1 MPKKAPKNNE
11 RKLNTRQK
19 VVGIARVAAITYK
32 ASPLAVFV
40 KLAGTL
46 ITSILPIVTT
56 YFAAL
61 TTTALASA
69 YAGDEQAGAQAI
81 TYVIITAA
89 LGVMLTAWGSLEQYI
104 NQFVRYKID
113 AAIGDQLYEQFLAL
127 DFWRYDDK
135 KTADLFDK
143 SKQFA
148 QFFAYVFDKLASIF
162 TSLLSLV
169 AGLVALMF
177 VSWWLGLILLAAVI
191 PGVII
196 QFRLSRAQVKHWNE
210 NVETRRAKD
219 MIEWNMFQVS
229 AIAELR
235 LYGMVRHLLDLR
247 MKLRDK
253 DEKTRI
259 EFERKYIGRQLGADV
274 LEAGAEVVALIYITL
289 QIIAHAQ
296 PVGQLIYVQ
305 QIVSRALGGSRGFVS
320 QLSSIDEDIA
330 NLFDYNEF
338 MQLPTAKVASKH
350 LNKLPQSIRF
360 EDVSFHYPGNEQSV
374 LQNLNLTIQQGQHV
388 AIVGENGA
396 GKSTFV
402 KLLLGLYR
410 PSSGTVFVDGVDLA
424 EISTDEWHRYLGV
437 LAQNANRYS
446 FASARDNILLGDVS
460 HPVSKQRFEAALDA
474 AEARSFLEKLP
485 KGLDNY
491 VNQWIEHDDG
501 TPGVD
506 LSGGQWQRLA
516 LARNFYR
523 DSPIIILDEPTS
535 AIDALAESRI
545 FERLLKQKNKTL
557 VTISHRVTT
566 IEKADIIYML
576 EEGKIVEQGTHDE
589 LVAKEGRYYRMFKSQ
604 LRKGEL
610 KVSK

>member
-1 MPKKAPKNNE
+1 MPRRKPGKSD

-19 VVGIARVAAITYK
+19 ASGIARVAAITYK

-61 TTTALASA
+61 TTTSLANA
-69 YAGDEQAGAQAI
+69 YAGDQQAGAQAI
-81 TYVIITAA
+81 EYVLITAI
-89 LGVMLTAWGSLEQYI
+89 LGVALTAWGSVEQYI

-113 AAIGDQLYEQFLAL
+113 AAISDQLYQQFLAL

-135 KTADLFDK
+135 QTADLFDK
-143 SKQFA
+143 SRQFA
-148 QFFAYVFDKLASIF
+148 RLFAYVFDKLASIF
-162 TSLLSLV
+162 TAFISLI
-169 AGLVALMF
+169 AGLVAMVF
-177 VSWWLGLILLAAVI
+177 VSWWLALILLVAVI
-191 PGVII
+191 PGVVI
-196 QFRLSRAQVKHWNE
+196 QFRLSRKQIEHWNS

-219 MIEWNMFQVS
+219 MIEWNMFQIS

-235 LYGMVRHLLDLR
+235 LYGMVRHLLNLR

-253 DEKTRI
+253 DEKVRI
-259 EFERKYIGRQLGADV
+259 EFERKYIGQQLAADV
-274 LEAGAEVVALIYITL
+274 LEAAAEVVALIYITL
-289 QIIAHAQ
+289 QIIAHLQ
-296 PVGQLIYVQ
+296 PVGQLLYVQ
-305 QIVSRALGGSRGFVS
+305 QIVSRSLGGARSFVL

-338 MQLPTAKVASKH
+338 MQLPTSEAGSKRIK
-350 LNKLPQSIRF
+350 NQPQAIRF
-360 EDVSFHYPGNEQSV
+360 ENVSFNYPNNKQKVLEDVS
-374 LQNLNLTIQQGQHV
+374 LTIYQGQHV

-410 PSSGTVFVDGVDLA
+410 PTEGTVYLDDTNLA
-424 EISTDEWHRYLGV
+424 DASTDDWHKYLGV
-437 LAQNANRYS
+437 LTQDSNQYA
-446 FASARDNILLGDVS
+446 FATARDNILLGDVK
-460 HPVSKQRFEAALDA
+460 HPVSNERFEAALDA
-474 AEARSFLEKLP
+474 AEARTFLEKLP
-485 KGLDNY
+485 KGLDSY
-491 VNQWIEHDDG
+491 VDQWIEHDDG

-523 DSPIIILDEPTS
+523 DSPILVLDEPTS

-545 FERLLKQKNKTL
+545 FERLLKNKNKTII
-557 VTISHRVTT
+557 TISHRVTT
-566 IEKADIIYML
+566 IEKADVIYML
-576 EEGKIVEQGTHDE
+576 ENGKIVEQGTHDE
-589 LVAKEGRYYRMFKSQ
+589 LVAKNGRYTRMFKSQ
-604 LRKGEL
+604 LRTAK
-610 KVSK
+610 

>member
-1 MPKKAPKNNE
+1 MPRRKPGKSD

-19 VVGIARVAAITYK
+19 ASGIARVAAITYK

-61 TTTALASA
+61 TTTSLANA
-69 YAGDEQAGAQAI
+69 YAGDQQAGAQAI
-81 TYVIITAA
+81 EYVLITAI
-89 LGVMLTAWGSLEQYI
+89 LGVALTAWGSVEQYI

-113 AAIGDQLYEQFLAL
+113 AAISDQLYQQFLAL

-135 KTADLFDK
+135 QTADLFDK
-143 SKQFA
+143 SRQFA
-148 QFFAYVFDKLASIF
+148 RLFAYVFDKLASIF
-162 TSLLSLV
+162 TAFISLI
-169 AGLVALMF
+169 AGLVAMVF
-177 VSWWLGLILLAAVI
+177 VSWWLALILLVAVI
-191 PGVII
+191 PGVVI
-196 QFRLSRAQVKHWNE
+196 QFRLSRKQIEHWNS

-219 MIEWNMFQVS
+219 MIEWNMFQIS

-235 LYGMVRHLLDLR
+235 LYGMVRHLLNLR

-253 DEKTRI
+253 DEKVRI
-259 EFERKYIGRQLGADV
+259 EFERKYIGQQLAADV
-274 LEAGAEVVALIYITL
+274 LEAAAEVVALIYITL
-289 QIIAHAQ
+289 QIIAHLQ
-296 PVGQLIYVQ
+296 PVGQLLYVQ
-305 QIVSRALGGSRGFVS
+305 QIVSRSLGGARSFVL

-338 MQLPTAKVASKH
+338 MQLPTSEAGSKRIKNQPQAIQFENVSFNYPNNKQKV
-350 LNKLPQSIRF
+350 L
-360 EDVSFHYPGNEQSV
+360 EDVS
-374 LQNLNLTIQQGQHV
+374 LTIYQGQHV

-410 PSSGTVFVDGVDLA
+410 PTEGTVYLDDTNLA
-424 EISTDEWHRYLGV
+424 DASTDDWHKYLGV
-437 LAQNANRYS
+437 LTQDSNQYA
-446 FASARDNILLGDVS
+446 FATARDNILLGDVK
-460 HPVSKQRFEAALDA
+460 HPVSNERFEAALDA
-474 AEARSFLEKLP
+474 AEARTFLEKLP
-485 KGLDNY
+485 KGLDSY
-491 VNQWIEHDDG
+491 VDQWIEHDDG

-523 DSPIIILDEPTS
+523 DSPILVLDEPTS

-545 FERLLKQKNKTL
+545 FERLLKNKNKTII
-557 VTISHRVTT
+557 TISHRVTT
-566 IEKADIIYML
+566 IEKADVIYML
-576 EEGKIVEQGTHDE
+576 ENGKIVEQGTHDE
-589 LVAKEGRYYRMFKSQ
+589 LVAKNGRYTRMFKSQ
-604 LRKGEL
+604 LRTAK
-610 KVSK
+610 

>member
-1 MPKKAPKNNE
+1 MPRRKPGTTG

-19 VVGIARVAAITYK
+19 VTGIARVAAITYK

-69 YAGDEQAGAQAI
+69 YTGDPTAGTRAI
-81 TYVIITAA
+81 EYVLITAA
-89 LGVMLTAWGSLEQYI
+89 LGVALTAWSSVEQYI

-113 AAIGDQLYEQFLAL
+113 AAIGDQLYEQFLSL

-135 KTADLFDK
+135 ETADLFDK
-143 SKQFA
+143 SQQFSRL
-148 QFFAYVFDKLASIF
+148 FAYVFDKLASIF
-162 TSLLSLV
+162 TAFVSLV
-169 AGLVALMF
+169 AGIVALLF
-177 VSWWLGLILLAAVI
+177 VSWWLALILLAAVI
-191 PGVII
+191 PSVII
-196 QFRLSRAQVKHWNE
+196 QFRLSRKQVQHWNS

-253 DEKTRI
+253 DEKVRI
-259 EFERKYIGRQLGADV
+259 EFERKYIGQQLGADV
-274 LEAGAEVVALIYITL
+274 LEAAAEVIALIYITL
-289 QIIAHAQ
+289 QIIAHTQ
-296 PVGQLIYVQ
+296 PVGQFIYVQ
-305 QIVSRALGGSRGFVS
+305 QIVSRALGGARSFVS

-338 MQLPTAKVASKH
+338 MKLPTTKVGTTRLK
-350 LNKLPQSIRF
+350 KLPQSIRF
-360 EDVSFHYPGNEQSV
+360 ENVSFHYPNNEQTV
-374 LQNLNLTIQQGQHV
+374 LNGISLTIKQGQHV

-402 KLLLGLYR
+402 KLLLGLYK
-410 PSSGTVFVDGVDLA
+410 PTSGTVYVDDINLA
-424 EISTDEWHRYLGV
+424 EVSTDDWHKYLGV
-437 LAQNANRYS
+437 LTQDSNHYS
-446 FASARDNILLGDVS
+446 FATARDNILLGDVM
-460 HPVSKQRFEAALDA
+460 HPVSNERFEAALDA
-474 AEARSFLEKLP
+474 AEARTFLEKLP

-491 VNQWIEHDDG
+491 VNQWIEHEDG

-523 DSPIIILDEPTS
+523 NSPIIVLDEPTS

-545 FERLLKQKNKTL
+545 FERLLKKEDKTII
-557 VTISHRVTT
+557 TISHRVTS
-566 IEKADIIYML
+566 IEKADVIFML
-576 EEGKIVEQGTHDE
+576 EDGKVVEQGTHKE
-589 LVAKEGRYYRMFKSQ
+589 LVAKNGQYVRMFKSQ
-604 LRKGEL
+604 LRK
-610 KVSK
+610 V

>member
-1 MPKKAPKNNE
+1 MSRNKAGKTS

-19 VVGIARVAAITYK
+19 VSGIARVAAITYK

-40 KLAGTL
+40 KIAGTL

-61 TTTALASA
+61 TTTALANA

-81 TYVIITAA
+81 EYVLITAI
-89 LGVMLTAWGSLEQYI
+89 LGVALTAWGSVEQYI

-113 AAIGDQLYEQFLAL
+113 AAITDQLYEQFLAL

-135 KTADLFDK
+135 ETADLFDK

-162 TSLLSLV
+162 TSFVSLI
-169 AGLVALMF
+169 AGLVALLF
-177 VSWWLGLILLAAVI
+177 VSLWLALILLAAVI

-196 QFRLSRAQVKHWNE
+196 QFRLSRKQVQHWNS
-210 NVETRRAKD
+210 NVETRRAKN

-235 LYGMVRHLLDLR
+235 LYGMVRHLLNLR

-253 DEKTRI
+253 DEKVRI
-259 EFERKYIGRQLGADV
+259 EFERKYIGQQLGADV
-274 LEAGAEVVALIYITL
+274 LEAAAEVVALIYITL
-289 QIIAHAQ
+289 QIIAQVQ
-296 PVGQLIYVQ
+296 PVGQLLYVQ
-305 QIVSRALGGSRGFVS
+305 QIVSRALSGSRNFVS

-338 MQLPTAKVASKH
+338 MKLPTASAASKR
-350 LNKLPQSIRF
+350 LKKQPQSIRF
-360 EDVSFHYPGNEQSV
+360 ENVSFNYPNNEQIV
-374 LQNLNLTIQQGQHV
+374 LNNVSLTITRGQHV

-396 GKSTFV
+396 GKSTLV
-402 KLLLGLYR
+402 KLLLGLYK
-410 PSSGTVFVDGVDLA
+410 PTSGTVYVDDTSLA
-424 EISTDEWHRYLGV
+424 EVSTDDWHKYLGV
-437 LAQNANRYS
+437 LTQDSNQYS
-446 FASARDNILLGDVS
+446 FATARDNILLGDVI
-460 HPVSKQRFEAALDA
+460 HPVSNERFEAALDY
-474 AEARSFLEKLP
+474 AEARTFLNKLP
-485 KGLDNY
+485 KGLDSY
-491 VNQWIEHDDG
+491 VNQWIEHEDG

-523 DSPIIILDEPTS
+523 DSPILVLDEPTS

-545 FERLLKQKNKTL
+545 FERLLKNKNKTII
-557 VTISHRVTT
+557 TISHRVTT
-566 IEKADIIYML
+566 IEKADVIYML
-576 EEGKIVEQGTHDE
+576 EDGKIVEQGTHDE
-589 LVAKEGRYYRMFKSQ
+589 LVAKNGRYTRMFKSQ
-604 LRKGEL
+604 LRINT
-610 KVSK
+610 

>member
-1 MPKKAPKNNE
+1 MPKRKSKPNE

-19 VVGIARVAAITYK
+19 VAGIARVAAITYK

-40 KLAGTL
+40 KITGTL

-61 TTTALASA
+61 TTTELARA
-69 YAGDEQAGAQAI
+69 YAGDEAAGSQALF
-81 TYVIITAA
+81 YVVITAI
-89 LGVMLTAWGSLEQYI
+89 LGVVLTAWNSLEQYV
-104 NQFVRYKID
+104 NQFVKYKID
-113 AAIGDQLYEQFLAL
+113 AAISDQLYEQFLAL

-148 QFFAYVFDKLASIF
+148 NLFAYVFDKLAWIF
-162 TSLLSLV
+162 TSFVSLV
-169 AGLVALMF
+169 AGLVALML

-196 QFRLSRAQVKHWNE
+196 QFRLSRAQVNHWNE

-253 DEKTRI
+253 DEKVRI
-259 EFERKYIGRQLGADV
+259 EFERKYIGKQLGADV
-274 LEAGAEVVALIYITL
+274 LEAAAEVVALVYVTL
-289 QIIAHAQ
+289 QIIAHVQ
-296 PVGQLIYVQ
+296 PVGQLVYVQ
-305 QIVSRALGGSRGFVS
+305 QIVSRALSGSRGFVS

-338 MQLPTAKVASKH
+338 MQLPTAKQASRRLH
-350 LNKLPQSIRF
+350 TLPTSIRF
-360 EDVSFHYPGNEQSV
+360 ENVSFHYPGNEQTV
-374 LQNLNLTIQQGQHV
+374 LSNISLTIKQKQHV

-402 KLLLGLYR
+402 KLLLGLYK
-410 PSSGTVFVDGVDLA
+410 PTAGAVYLDDKNLA
-424 EISTDEWHRYLGV
+424 EISTDDWHRYLGV
-437 LAQNANRYS
+437 LEQSSNKYS
-446 FASARDNILLGDVS
+446 FATARDNILLGDVI
-460 HPVSKQRFEAALDA
+460 HPVSNERFEAALDA

-523 DSPIIILDEPTS
+523 NSPIIILDEPTS

-545 FERLLKQKNKTL
+545 FERLLKNKDKTII
-557 VTISHRVTT
+557 TISHRVTT
-566 IEKADIIYML
+566 IEKADVIYML
-576 EEGKIVEQGTHDE
+576 EDGKIVEQGTHDE
-589 LVAKEGRYYRMFKSQ
+589 LVAKKGRYYRMFKSQ
-604 LRKGEL
+604 LRK
-610 KVSK
+610 V

>member
-1 MPKKAPKNNE
+1 MPRRKPGTPE

-19 VVGIARVAAITYK
+19 AAGIARVAAITYK

-61 TTTALASA
+61 TTTELAKA
-69 YAGDEQAGAQAI
+69 YAGDEAAGSQAI
-81 TYVIITAA
+81 TYIIVTSV
-89 LGVMLTAWGSLEQYI
+89 LGVALTAWSSLEQYI

-113 AAIGDQLYEQFLAL
+113 AAISDQLYEQFLAL

-148 QFFAYVFDKLASIF
+148 QFFGYVFDKLASIV
-162 TSLLSLV
+162 TSFVSLI
-169 AGLVALMF
+169 AGLVALLL

-196 QFRLSRAQVKHWNE
+196 QFKLSRAQVNHWNN

-253 DEKTRI
+253 DEKVRI
-259 EFERKYIGRQLGADV
+259 EFERTYIGKQLAADV
-274 LEAGAEVVALIYITL
+274 LEAAAEVVALIYVTL
-289 QIIAHAQ
+289 QIIAHLQ
-296 PVGQLIYVQ
+296 PVGQLLYVQ
-305 QIVSRALGGSRGFVS
+305 QIVSRALSGSSGFVS

-338 MQLPTAKVASKH
+338 MELPTAKQASKR
-350 LNKLPQSIRF
+350 LLKVPETIRF
-360 EDVSFHYPGNEQSV
+360 ENVSFHYPGNEQTV
-374 LQNLNLTIQQGQHV
+374 LNAISLTIKQGQRV

-410 PSSGTVFVDGVDLA
+410 PTSGTVYVDDTDLA
-424 EISTDEWHRYLGV
+424 DVSSEAWHRYLGV
-437 LAQNANRYS
+437 LEQNSNKYS
-446 FASARDNILLGDVS
+446 FATARDNILLGDVM
-460 HPVSKQRFEAALDA
+460 HPVSNERFQAALDA
-474 AEARSFLEKLP
+474 AEARTFLEKLP
-485 KGLDNY
+485 KGVDNY
-491 VNQWIEHDDG
+491 LIQWIEHDDG
-501 TPGVD
+501 TAGVD

-545 FERLLKQKNKTL
+545 FERLLKKDDKTI
-557 VTISHRVTT
+557 VTISHRLTT
-566 IEKADIIYML
+566 IEKADIIYMF
-576 EEGKIVEQGTHDE
+576 EEGNIVEQGTHDE
-589 LVAKEGRYYRMFKSQ
+589 LVAKKGRYYRMFKSQ
-604 LRKGEL
+604 LRK
-610 KVSK
+610 S

>member
-1 MPKKAPKNNE
+1 MPRHRPGKND

-19 VVGIARVAAITYK
+19 VAGIARVAAITYK

-46 ITSILPIVTT
+46 ITSILPIITT

-69 YAGDEQAGAQAI
+69 YAGNAEAGTKAI
-81 TYVIITAA
+81 EYVLITAG
-89 LGVMLTAWGSLEQYI
+89 LGVALTAWGSVEQYI

-113 AAIGDQLYEQFLAL
+113 AAISDQLYEQFLSL

-135 KTADLFDK
+135 ETADLYDK

-148 QFFAYVFDKLASIF
+148 QFFAYVFDKLATIF
-162 TSLLSLV
+162 TSLVSLV
-169 AGLVALMF
+169 AGLFALLF
-177 VSWWLGLILLAAVI
+177 VSWWLALIVLGAVI

-196 QFRLSRAQVKHWNE
+196 QFRLSRKQINHWNS

-235 LYGMVRHLLDLR
+235 LYGMVRHLLNLR

-253 DEKTRI
+253 DEKVRI
-259 EFERKYIGRQLGADV
+259 EFERKYIGQQLGADV
-274 LEAGAEVVALIYITL
+274 LEAAAEVVALIYITL
-289 QIIAHAQ
+289 QIIAHVQ
-296 PVGQLIYVQ
+296 PVGQLLYVQ
-305 QIVSRALGGSRGFVS
+305 QIVSRALGGARSFVS

-338 MQLPTAKVASKH
+338 MKLPTSKMGTKR
-350 LNKLPQSIRF
+350 LRKLPKSIRF
-360 EDVSFHYPGNEQSV
+360 ENVSFHYPNNEQIV
-374 LQNLNLTIQQGQHV
+374 LNDVSLTIKQGQHV

-402 KLLLGLYR
+402 KLLLGLYL
-410 PSSGTVFVDGVDLA
+410 PTSGTVYIDDTNLA
-424 EISTDEWHRYLGV
+424 EVSTDDWHKYLGV
-437 LAQNANRYS
+437 LTQDSNHYS
-446 FASARDNILLGDVS
+446 FATARDNILLGDVM
-460 HPVSKQRFEAALDA
+460 HPVSNERFEAALDA
-474 AEARSFLEKLP
+474 AEARTFLEKLP
-485 KGLDNY
+485 KGLDSY
-491 VNQWIEHDDG
+491 VNQWIEHEDG

-523 DSPIIILDEPTS
+523 NSPIIILDEPTS

-545 FERLLKQKNKTL
+545 FERLLKKQDKTII
-557 VTISHRVTT
+557 TISHRVTT
-566 IEKADIIYML
+566 IEKADVIFMF
-576 EEGKIVEQGTHDE
+576 ENGKIVEQGTHEE
-589 LVAKEGRYYRMFKSQ
+589 LVAQNGQYVRMFKSQ
-604 LRKGEL
+604 LRK
-610 KVSK
+610 V

>member
-1 MPKKAPKNNE
+1 MPRHRPAKND

-19 VVGIARVAAITYK
+19 VSGIARVAAITYK

-61 TTTALASA
+61 TTTALANA
-69 YAGDEQAGAQAI
+69 YAGDQQAGAQAI
-81 TYVIITAA
+81 EYVLITAA
-89 LGVMLTAWGSLEQYI
+89 LGVALTAWGSVEQYI

-113 AAIGDQLYEQFLAL
+113 AAISDQLYEQFLSL

-135 KTADLFDK
+135 ETADLYDK

-148 QFFAYVFDKLASIF
+148 QFFAYVFDKLATIF
-162 TSLLSLV
+162 TSFISLI
-169 AGLVALMF
+169 AGLVALLF

-196 QFRLSRAQVKHWNE
+196 QFRLSRKQINHWNS

-235 LYGMVRHLLDLR
+235 LYGMVRHLLNLR

-253 DEKTRI
+253 DEKVRI
-259 EFERKYIGRQLGADV
+259 EFERKYIGQQLGADV
-274 LEAGAEVVALIYITL
+274 LEAAAEVVALIYITL
-289 QIIAHAQ
+289 QIIAQVQ
-296 PVGQLIYVQ
+296 PVGQLLYVQ
-305 QIVSRALGGSRGFVS
+305 QIVSRALGGSRSFVS

-338 MQLPTAKVASKH
+338 MKLPTSSAGAKRLK
-350 LNKLPQSIRF
+350 KLPQSIRF
-360 EDVSFHYPGNEQSV
+360 ENVSFHYPNNEQTV
-374 LQNLNLTIQQGQHV
+374 LSDISLSIKQGQHV

-410 PSSGTVFVDGVDLA
+410 PTSGTVYVDDINLA
-424 EISTDEWHRYLGV
+424 EVSTDDWHKYLGV
-437 LAQNANRYS
+437 LTQDSNRYS
-446 FASARDNILLGDVS
+446 FATARDNILLGDVM
-460 HPVSKQRFEAALDA
+460 HPVSNERFEAALDA
-474 AEARSFLEKLP
+474 AEARTFLEKLP

-491 VNQWIEHDDG
+491 VNQWIEHEDG

-523 DSPIIILDEPTS
+523 NSPIIVLDEPTS

-545 FERLLKQKNKTL
+545 FERLLKNKDKTII
-557 VTISHRVTT
+557 TISHRVTT
-566 IEKADIIYML
+566 IEKADIIFML
-576 EEGKIVEQGTHDE
+576 ENGKIVEQGTHEE
-589 LVAKEGRYYRMFKSQ
+589 LVAKNGQYVRMFKSQ
-604 LRKGEL
+604 LRK
-610 KVSK
+610 V

>member
-1 MPKKAPKNNE
+1 MPRPKPRKDDEKKFT
-11 RKLNTRQK
+11 TRQK
-19 VVGIARVAAITYK
+19 AAGIARVAAITYK
-32 ASPLAVFV
+32 ASPLAVFI
-40 KLAGTL
+40 KIAGTL
-46 ITSILPIVTT
+46 ITSVLPIVTT
-56 YFAAL
+56 YYAAL
-61 TTTALASA
+61 TTTELASA
-69 YAGDEQAGAQAI
+69 YAGNEEAGGRAI
-81 TYVIITAA
+81 TYVIITAV
-89 LGVMLTAWGSLEQYI
+89 LGVVLTAWSSIEQYV

-113 AAIGDQLYEQFLAL
+113 AAISDQLYEQFLAL

-148 QFFAYVFDKLASIF
+148 NFFAYVFDKLASIV
-162 TSLLSLV
+162 TSLVSLV
-169 AGLVALMF
+169 AGLVALLL

-196 QFRLSRAQVKHWNE
+196 QFRLSRAQVKHWNS

-274 LEAGAEVVALIYITL
+274 LEAGAEVVALIYTTL

-296 PVGQLIYVQ
+296 PVGQLLYVQ
-305 QIVSRALGGSRGFVS
+305 QIVSRALTGSRGFVS

-338 MQLPTAKVASKH
+338 MQLPTAKQASGH
-350 LNKLPQSIRF
+350 LSKLPDSIRF
-360 EDVSFHYPGNEQSV
+360 DDVSFHYPGNDQTV
-374 LQNLNLTIQQGQHV
+374 LKNVTFEIKQGQHV

-396 GKSTFV
+396 GKSTLV
-402 KLLLGLYR
+402 KLLLGLYK
-410 PSSGTVFVDGVDLA
+410 PTSGTVFVDDINLA
-424 EISTDEWHRYLGV
+424 DVSTEEWHRYLGV
-437 LAQNANRYS
+437 LEQSSNKYS
-446 FASARDNILLGDVS
+446 FASARDNILLGDVER
-460 HPVSKQRFEAALDA
+460 PVSEERFEDALDA

-491 VNQWIEHDDG
+491 VNQWIEHEDG

-523 DSPIIILDEPTS
+523 NSPIIILDEPTS

-545 FERLLKQKNKTL
+545 FKRLLKNKNKTII
-557 VTISHRVTT
+557 TISHRVTT

-576 EEGKIVEQGTHDE
+576 ENGEIVEQGTHSE
-589 LVAKEGRYYRMFKSQ
+589 LVAKKGRYYRMFESQ
-604 LRKGEL
+604 LL
-610 KVSK
+610 T

>member
-1 MPKKAPKNNE
+1 MPRRRPAKSD

-19 VVGIARVAAITYK
+19 VSGIARVAAITYK

-40 KLAGTL
+40 KIAGTL

-69 YAGDEQAGAQAI
+69 YAGDQQAGAQAI
-81 TYVIITAA
+81 EYVLITAV
-89 LGVMLTAWGSLEQYI
+89 LGVVLTAWGSIEQYI

-113 AAIGDQLYEQFLAL
+113 AAIGDQLYEQFLTL

-135 KTADLFDK
+135 ETADLFDK
-143 SKQFA
+143 SRQFA

-162 TSLLSLV
+162 TSFISLI
-169 AGLVALMF
+169 AGLIALSF
-177 VSWWLGLILLAAVI
+177 VSWWLALILLAAVI
-191 PGVII
+191 PSVII
-196 QFRLSRAQVKHWNE
+196 QFRLSRKQVQHWNS

-235 LYGMVRHLLDLR
+235 LYGMVRHLLNLR

-253 DEKTRI
+253 DEKVRI
-259 EFERKYIGRQLGADV
+259 EFERKYIGQQLGADV
-274 LEAGAEVVALIYITL
+274 LEAAAEVVALIYITL
-289 QIIAHAQ
+289 QIIAHLQ
-296 PVGQLIYVQ
+296 PVGQLLYVQ
-305 QIVSRALGGSRGFVS
+305 QIVSRALGGARSFVS

-338 MQLPTAKVASKH
+338 MKLPTSKVGSARIK
-350 LNKLPQSIRF
+350 KLPQSIRF
-360 EDVSFHYPGNEQSV
+360 ENVSFHYPNNEQTV
-374 LQNLNLTIQQGQHV
+374 LDGVSLTITQGQHV

-402 KLLLGLYR
+402 KLLLGLYK
-410 PSSGTVFVDGVDLA
+410 PTSGAVYVDDINLA
-424 EISTDEWHRYLGV
+424 QVSTDDWHKYLGV
-437 LAQNANRYS
+437 LTQDSNHYS
-446 FASARDNILLGDVS
+446 FATARDNILLGDVI
-460 HPVSKQRFEAALDA
+460 HPVSNERFEAALDS
-474 AEARSFLEKLP
+474 AEARTFLEKLP

-491 VNQWIEHDDG
+491 VNQWLEHDDG
-501 TPGVD
+501 TP
-506 LSGGQWQRLA
+506 SGGQWQRLA

-545 FERLLKQKNKTL
+545 FERLLKKKNKTII
-557 VTISHRVTT
+557 TISHRVTT
-566 IEKADIIYML
+566 IEKADVIYML
-576 EEGKIVEQGTHDE
+576 EDGKIIEQGTHDE
-589 LVAKEGRYYRMFKSQ
+589 LVAKDGRYCRMFKSQ
-604 LRKGEL
+604 LRK
-610 KVSK
+610 SK

>member
-1 MPKKAPKNNE
+1 MPRRKPGSQP

-19 VVGIARVAAITYK
+19 VAGITKVAAITYK

-61 TTTALASA
+61 TTTSLASA
-69 YAGDEQAGAQAI
+69 YAGNPDAGSKAI
-81 TYVIITAA
+81 EYVLITAG
-89 LGVMLTAWGSLEQYI
+89 LGVALTAWSSVEQYV

-113 AAIGDQLYEQFLAL
+113 AAIGDQLYEQFLSL

-135 KTADLFDK
+135 ETADLFDK
-143 SKQFA
+143 SQQFSRM
-148 QFFAYVFDKLASIF
+148 FAYVFDRLASIF
-162 TSLLSLV
+162 TSLVSLV
-169 AGLVALMF
+169 AGVVALLF
-177 VSWWLGLILLAAVI
+177 VSWWLALILLAAVI
-191 PGVII
+191 PSVVI
-196 QFRLSRAQVKHWNE
+196 QFRLSRKQVQHWNS
-210 NVETRRAKD
+210 NVETRRSKD
-219 MIEWNMFQVS
+219 MIEWNMFQVT

-253 DEKTRI
+253 DEKVRI
-259 EFERKYIGRQLGADV
+259 EFERKYIGQQLGADV
-274 LEAGAEVVALIYITL
+274 LEAAAEVIALIYITL
-289 QIIAHAQ
+289 QIIAHTQ
-296 PVGQLIYVQ
+296 PVGQFIYVQ
-305 QIVSRALGGSRGFVS
+305 QIISRALGGARSFVS

-338 MQLPTAKVASKH
+338 MQLPTSKMGTVR
-350 LNKLPQSIRF
+350 LKKLPEAIHF
-360 EDVSFHYPGNEQSV
+360 ENVSFHYPNNEQIV
-374 LQNLNLTIQQGQHV
+374 LDDISLSIKQGQHV

-402 KLLLGLYR
+402 KLLLGLYK
-410 PSSGTVFVDGVDLA
+410 PTSGTVLVDDINLSKV
-424 EISTDEWHRYLGV
+424 STDDWHKYLGV
-437 LAQNANRYS
+437 LTQDSNHYS
-446 FASARDNILLGDVS
+446 FASARDNILLGDVK
-460 HPVSKQRFEAALDA
+460 HPVSNERFEAALDA
-474 AEARSFLEKLP
+474 AEARTFLEKLP

-491 VNQWIEHDDG
+491 VNQWIEHEDG

-523 DSPIIILDEPTS
+523 NSPIIVLDEPTS

-545 FERLLKQKNKTL
+545 FERLLKNKDKTII
-557 VTISHRVTT
+557 TISHRVTT
-566 IEKADIIYML
+566 IENADIIYMF
-576 EEGKIVEQGTHDE
+576 EDGKIVEQGTHKE
-589 LVAKEGRYYRMFKSQ
+589 LVAKNGQYVRMFKSQ
-604 LRKGEL
+604 LRK
-610 KVSK
+610 V

>member
-1 MPKKAPKNNE
+1 MPRRKPGTTG

-19 VVGIARVAAITYK
+19 VTGIARVAAITYK

-69 YAGDEQAGAQAI
+69 YAGDPTAGTRAI
-81 TYVIITAA
+81 EYVLITAG
-89 LGVMLTAWGSLEQYI
+89 LGVALTAWSSIEQYV

-113 AAIGDQLYEQFLAL
+113 AAIGDQLYEQFLSL

-135 KTADLFDK
+135 ETADLFDK
-143 SKQFA
+143 SQQFSRL
-148 QFFAYVFDKLASIF
+148 FAYVFDKLASIF
-162 TSLLSLV
+162 TAFVSLV
-169 AGLVALMF
+169 AGIVALLF
-177 VSWWLGLILLAAVI
+177 VSWWLALILLAAVI
-191 PGVII
+191 PSVII
-196 QFRLSRAQVKHWNE
+196 QFRLSRKQVQHWNS

-253 DEKTRI
+253 DEKVRI
-259 EFERKYIGRQLGADV
+259 EFERKYIGQQLGADV
-274 LEAGAEVVALIYITL
+274 LEAAAEVVALIYITL
-289 QIIAHAQ
+289 QIIAHTQ
-296 PVGQLIYVQ
+296 PVGQFIYVQ
-305 QIVSRALGGSRGFVS
+305 QIVSRALGGARSFVS

-338 MQLPTAKVASKH
+338 MKLPTTKVGTTRLK
-350 LNKLPQSIRF
+350 KLPQSIRF
-360 EDVSFHYPGNEQSV
+360 ENVSFHYPNNAQTV
-374 LQNLNLTIQQGQHV
+374 LDDISLTITQGQHV

-402 KLLLGLYR
+402 KLLLGLYK
-410 PSSGTVFVDGVDLA
+410 PTSGAVYVDDINLA
-424 EISTDEWHRYLGV
+424 EVSTDDWHKYLGV
-437 LAQNANRYS
+437 LTQDSNHYS
-446 FASARDNILLGDVS
+446 FATARDNILLGDVM
-460 HPVSKQRFEAALDA
+460 HPVSNERFEAALDA
-474 AEARSFLEKLP
+474 AEARTFLEKLP

-491 VNQWIEHDDG
+491 VNQWIEHEDG

-523 DSPIIILDEPTS
+523 NSPIIVLDEPTS

-545 FERLLKQKNKTL
+545 FERLLKKEDKTII
-557 VTISHRVTT
+557 TISHRVTT
-566 IEKADIIYML
+566 IEKADIIFML
-576 EEGKIVEQGTHDE
+576 EDGKIVEQGTHKE
-589 LVAKEGRYYRMFKSQ
+589 LVAKNGQYVRMFKSQ
-604 LRKGEL
+604 LRK
-610 KVSK
+610 V

>member
-1 MPKKAPKNNE
+1 MPRRGSKANE

-19 VVGIARVAAITYK
+19 VKGIARVAVITYK

-40 KLAGTL
+40 KIAGTL

-61 TTTALASA
+61 TTTELARA
-69 YAGDEQAGAQAI
+69 YAGDASAGGQAI
-81 TYVIITAA
+81 TYVIVTAI
-89 LGVMLTAWGSLEQYI
+89 LGVALTAWGSIEQYV
-104 NQFVRYKID
+104 NQFVRYRID
-113 AAIGDQLYEQFLAL
+113 AAISDQLYEQFLAL

-148 QFFAYVFDKLASIF
+148 QFFGYVFDKLSSIV
-162 TSLLSLV
+162 TSFISLV
-169 AGLVALMF
+169 AGLVALML

-196 QFRLSRAQVKHWNE
+196 QFKLSRAQVNHWSD
-210 NVETRRAKD
+210 NVETRRAKE

-253 DEKTRI
+253 DEKVRI

-274 LEAGAEVVALIYITL
+274 LEAGAEVVALIYVTL
-289 QIIAHAQ
+289 QIIAHVQ
-296 PVGQLIYVQ
+296 PVGQLLYVQ
-305 QIVSRALGGSRGFVS
+305 QIVSRALTGSRGFVS

-338 MQLPTAKVASKH
+338 MELPTARQALK
-350 LNKLPQSIRF
+350 KLTKQPDSIRF
-360 EDVSFHYPGNEQSV
+360 EDVSFHYPSSEQAV
-374 LQNLNLTIQQGQHV
+374 LSNVTLSIQKGQHV

-396 GKSTFV
+396 GKSTLV

-410 PSSGTVFVDGVDLA
+410 PTSGTVYIDDTSLS
-424 EISTDEWHRYLGV
+424 EYSTDAWHRYLGV
-437 LAQNANRYS
+437 LEQSSNKYS
-446 FASARDNILLGDVS
+446 FATARDNILLGDVS
-460 HPVSKQRFEAALDA
+460 HPVSNERFEAALDA
-474 AEARSFLEKLP
+474 AEARTFLEKLP

-491 VNQWIEHDDG
+491 VNQWIEHEDG
-501 TPGVD
+501 TSGVD

-545 FERLLKQKNKTL
+545 FKRLLKNKEKTI

-566 IEKADIIYML
+566 IQKADIIYML
-576 EEGKIVEQGTHDE
+576 ESGKIVEQGTHEE
-589 LVAKEGRYYRMFKSQ
+589 LVAKHGRYYRMFESQ
-604 LRKGEL
+604 L
-610 KVSK
+610 S

>member
-1 MPKKAPKNNE
+1 MPRRKPGTAG

-19 VVGIARVAAITYK
+19 VTGIARVAAITYK

-69 YAGDEQAGAQAI
+69 YAGDANAGTRAI
-81 TYVIITAA
+81 EYVLITAG
-89 LGVMLTAWGSLEQYI
+89 LGVALTAWGSIEQYV

-113 AAIGDQLYEQFLAL
+113 AAIGDQLYEQFLSL

-135 KTADLFDK
+135 ETADLFDK
-143 SKQFA
+143 SQQFA
-148 QFFAYVFDKLASIF
+148 RLFAYVFDRLASIF
-162 TSLLSLV
+162 TSFISLV
-169 AGLVALMF
+169 AAVVAMIF
-177 VSWWLGLILLAAVI
+177 VSWWLALILLAAVI
-191 PGVII
+191 PSVVI
-196 QFRLSRAQVKHWNE
+196 QFRLSRKQVQHWNS
-210 NVETRRAKD
+210 NVETRRSKD

-253 DEKTRI
+253 DEKVRI
-259 EFERKYIGRQLGADV
+259 EFERKYIGQQLGADV
-274 LEAGAEVVALIYITL
+274 LEAAAEVVALIYITL
-289 QIIAHAQ
+289 QIIAHTQ
-296 PVGQLIYVQ
+296 PVGQFIYVQ
-305 QIVSRALGGSRGFVS
+305 QIVSRALGGSRSFVS

-338 MQLPTAKVASKH
+338 MNLPTSKMGTKR
-350 LNKLPQSIRF
+350 LRKLPKSIRF
-360 EDVSFHYPGNEQSV
+360 ENVSFHYPNNEQMV
-374 LQNLNLTIQQGQHV
+374 LNDVSLTIKQGQHI

-402 KLLLGLYR
+402 KLLLGLYK
-410 PSSGTVFVDGVDLA
+410 PTSGTVYVDDANLA
-424 EISTDEWHRYLGV
+424 EISSDDWHKYLGV
-437 LAQNANRYS
+437 LTQDSNRYA
-446 FASARDNILLGDVS
+446 FATARDNILLGDVM
-460 HPVSKQRFEAALDA
+460 HPVSNERFEAALDA
-474 AEARSFLEKLP
+474 AEARTFLEKLP
-485 KGLDNY
+485 RGLDNY

-523 DSPIIILDEPTS
+523 NSPIIVLDEPTS

-545 FERLLKQKNKTL
+545 FERLLKKEDKTII
-557 VTISHRVTT
+557 TISHRVTT
-566 IEKADIIYML
+566 IEKADVIYML
-576 EEGKIVEQGTHDE
+576 EDGKIVEQGTHAE
-589 LVAKEGRYYRMFKSQ
+589 LVAKNGQYVRMFKSQ
-604 LRKGEL
+604 LRK
-610 KVSK
+610 V

>member
-1 MPKKAPKNNE
+1 MPRHRPAKND

-19 VVGIARVAAITYK
+19 VSGIARVAAITYK

-61 TTTALASA
+61 TTTALANA
-69 YAGDEQAGAQAI
+69 YAGDQQAGAQAI
-81 TYVIITAA
+81 EYVLITAA
-89 LGVMLTAWGSLEQYI
+89 LGVALTAWGSVEQYI

-113 AAIGDQLYEQFLAL
+113 AAISDQLYEQFLSL

-135 KTADLFDK
+135 ETADLYDK

-148 QFFAYVFDKLASIF
+148 QFFAYVFDKLATIF
-162 TSLLSLV
+162 TSFISLI
-169 AGLVALMF
+169 AGLVALLF

-196 QFRLSRAQVKHWNE
+196 QFRLSRKQINHWNS

-235 LYGMVRHLLDLR
+235 LYGMVRHLLNLR

-253 DEKTRI
+253 DEKVRI
-259 EFERKYIGRQLGADV
+259 EFERKYIGQQLGADV
-274 LEAGAEVVALIYITL
+274 LEAAAEVVALIYITL
-289 QIIAHAQ
+289 QIIAQVQ
-296 PVGQLIYVQ
+296 PVGQLLYVQ
-305 QIVSRALGGSRGFVS
+305 QIVSRALGGSRSFVS

-338 MQLPTAKVASKH
+338 MKLPTSSAGAKRLK
-350 LNKLPQSIRF
+350 KLPQSIRF
-360 EDVSFHYPGNEQSV
+360 KNVSFHYPNNEQTV
-374 LQNLNLTIQQGQHV
+374 LSDISLSIKQGQHV

-410 PSSGTVFVDGVDLA
+410 PTSGTVYVDDINLA
-424 EISTDEWHRYLGV
+424 EVSTDDWHKYLGV
-437 LAQNANRYS
+437 LTQDSNRYS
-446 FASARDNILLGDVS
+446 FATARDNILLGDVM
-460 HPVSKQRFEAALDA
+460 HPVSNERFEAALDA
-474 AEARSFLEKLP
+474 AEARTFLEKLP

-491 VNQWIEHDDG
+491 VNQWIEHEDG

-523 DSPIIILDEPTS
+523 NSPIIVLDEPTS

-545 FERLLKQKNKTL
+545 FERLLKNKDKTII
-557 VTISHRVTT
+557 TISHRVTT
-566 IEKADIIYML
+566 IEKADIIFML
-576 EEGKIVEQGTHDE
+576 ENGKIVEQGTHEE
-589 LVAKEGRYYRMFKSQ
+589 LVAKNGQYVRMFKSQ
-604 LRKGEL
+604 LRK
-610 KVSK
+610 V

>member
-1 MPKKAPKNNE
+1 MPRRKPGKND

-19 VVGIARVAAITYK
+19 VAGIARVAAITYK

-69 YAGDEQAGAQAI
+69 YAGDAEAGAKAI
-81 TYVIITAA
+81 EYVLITAG
-89 LGVMLTAWGSLEQYI
+89 LGVALTAWGSVEQYI

-113 AAIGDQLYEQFLAL
+113 AAISDQLYEQFLSL

-135 KTADLFDK
+135 ETADLYDK

-162 TSLLSLV
+162 TSFISLI
-169 AGLVALMF
+169 AGLIALLF
-177 VSWWLGLILLAAVI
+177 VSWWLALILLAAVI

-196 QFRLSRAQVKHWNE
+196 QFRLSRKQINHWNS

-235 LYGMVRHLLDLR
+235 LYGMVRHLLNLR

-253 DEKTRI
+253 DEKVRI
-259 EFERKYIGRQLGADV
+259 EFERKYIGQQLGADV
-274 LEAGAEVVALIYITL
+274 LEAAAEVVALVYITL
-289 QIIAHAQ
+289 QIIAQVQ
-296 PVGQLIYVQ
+296 PVGQLLYVQ
-305 QIVSRALGGSRGFVS
+305 QIVSRALGGSRTFVS

-338 MQLPTAKVASKH
+338 MKLPTSSIGAKRLK
-350 LNKLPQSIRF
+350 KLPQSIRF
-360 EDVSFHYPGNEQSV
+360 ENVSFHYPNNEQTV
-374 LQNLNLTIQQGQHV
+374 LEDVSLTITQGQHV

-410 PSSGTVFVDGVDLA
+410 PTNGKVYVDDIDLS
-424 EISTDEWHRYLGV
+424 EVSTDDWHKYLGV
-437 LAQNANRYS
+437 LTQDSNHYS
-446 FASARDNILLGDVS
+446 FATARDNILLGDVM
-460 HPVSKQRFEAALDA
+460 HPVSNERFEAALDA
-474 AEARSFLEKLP
+474 AEARTFLGKLP
-485 KGLDNY
+485 KGLDSY
-491 VNQWIEHDDG
+491 VNQWIEHSDG

-523 DSPIIILDEPTS
+523 NSPIIVLDEPTS

-545 FERLLKQKNKTL
+545 FERLLKKEDKTII
-557 VTISHRVTT
+557 TISHRVTT
-566 IEKADIIYML
+566 IEKADVIYML
-576 EEGKIVEQGTHDE
+576 EAGKIVEQGTHEE
-589 LVAKEGRYYRMFKSQ
+589 LIAKNGQYVRMFKSQ
-604 LRKGEL
+604 LRK
-610 KVSK
+610 V

>member
-1 MPKKAPKNNE
+1 MPRHRPAKND

-19 VVGIARVAAITYK
+19 VSGIARVAAITYK

-61 TTTALASA
+61 TTTALANA
-69 YAGDEQAGAQAI
+69 YAGDQQAGAQAI
-81 TYVIITAA
+81 EYVLITAA
-89 LGVMLTAWGSLEQYI
+89 LGVALTAWGSVEQYI

-113 AAIGDQLYEQFLAL
+113 AAISDQLYEQFLSL

-135 KTADLFDK
+135 ETADLYDK

-148 QFFAYVFDKLASIF
+148 QFFAYVFDKLATIF
-162 TSLLSLV
+162 TSFISLI
-169 AGLVALMF
+169 AGLVALLF

-196 QFRLSRAQVKHWNE
+196 QFRLSRKQINHWNS

-235 LYGMVRHLLDLR
+235 LYGMVRHLLNLR

-253 DEKTRI
+253 DEKVRI
-259 EFERKYIGRQLGADV
+259 EFERKYIGQQLGADV
-274 LEAGAEVVALIYITL
+274 LEAAAEVVALIYITL
-289 QIIAHAQ
+289 QIIAQVQ
-296 PVGQLIYVQ
+296 PVGQLLYVQ
-305 QIVSRALGGSRGFVS
+305 QIVSRALGGSRSFVS

-338 MQLPTAKVASKH
+338 MKLPTSSVGAKR
-350 LNKLPQSIRF
+350 LRKLPQSIRF
-360 EDVSFHYPGNEQSV
+360 ENVSFHYPNNEQTV
-374 LQNLNLTIQQGQHV
+374 LSDISLTIKRGQHV

-410 PSSGTVFVDGVDLA
+410 PTSGTVYVDDINLA
-424 EISTDEWHRYLGV
+424 EVSTDDWHKYLGV
-437 LAQNANRYS
+437 LTQDSNRYS
-446 FASARDNILLGDVS
+446 FATARDNILLGDVM
-460 HPVSKQRFEAALDA
+460 HPVSNERFEAALDA
-474 AEARSFLEKLP
+474 AEARTFLEKLP

-491 VNQWIEHDDG
+491 VNQWIEHEDG

-523 DSPIIILDEPTS
+523 NSPIIVLDEPTS

-545 FERLLKQKNKTL
+545 FERLLKNKDKTII
-557 VTISHRVTT
+557 TISHRVTT
-566 IEKADIIYML
+566 IEKADIIFML
-576 EEGKIVEQGTHDE
+576 ENGKIVEQGTHEE
-589 LVAKEGRYYRMFKSQ
+589 LVAKNGQYVRMFKSQ
-604 LRKGEL
+604 LRK
-610 KVSK
+610 V

>member
-1 MPKKAPKNNE
+1 MPRRKPGSQT

-19 VVGIARVAAITYK
+19 VAGIAKVAAITYK

-61 TTTALASA
+61 TTTSLASA
-69 YAGDEQAGAQAI
+69 YAGNPDAGAKAI
-81 TYVIITAA
+81 EYVLITAG
-89 LGVMLTAWGSLEQYI
+89 LGVALTAWSSVEQYV

-113 AAIGDQLYEQFLAL
+113 AAIGDQLYEQFLSL

-135 KTADLFDK
+135 ETADLFDK
-143 SKQFA
+143 SQQFSRM
-148 QFFAYVFDKLASIF
+148 FAYVFDRLASIF
-162 TSLLSLV
+162 TSLVSLV
-169 AGLVALMF
+169 VAVVALLF
-177 VSWWLGLILLAAVI
+177 VSWWLALILLAAVI
-191 PGVII
+191 PSVVI
-196 QFRLSRAQVKHWNE
+196 QFRLSRKQVQHWNS
-210 NVETRRAKD
+210 NVETRRSKD

-253 DEKTRI
+253 DEKVRI
-259 EFERKYIGRQLGADV
+259 EFERKYIGQQLGADV
-274 LEAGAEVVALIYITL
+274 LEAAAEVIALIYITL
-289 QIIAHAQ
+289 EIIAHTQ
-296 PVGQLIYVQ
+296 PVGQFIYVQ
-305 QIVSRALGGSRGFVS
+305 QIISRALGGARSFVS

-338 MQLPTAKVASKH
+338 MQLPTSKMGTVRLKKIPEAIH
-350 LNKLPQSIRF
+350 F
-360 EDVSFHYPGNEQSV
+360 ENVSFHYPNNEQIV
-374 LQNLNLTIQQGQHV
+374 LDDISLTIKQGQHV

-402 KLLLGLYR
+402 KLLLGLYK
-410 PSSGTVFVDGVDLA
+410 PTSGTVLVDDINLSKV
-424 EISTDEWHRYLGV
+424 STDDWHKYLGV
-437 LAQNANRYS
+437 LTQDSNHYS
-446 FASARDNILLGDVS
+446 FASARDNILLGDVK
-460 HPVSKQRFEAALDA
+460 HPVSNERFEAALDA
-474 AEARSFLEKLP
+474 AEARTFLEKLP

-491 VNQWIEHDDG
+491 VNQWIEHEDG

-523 DSPIIILDEPTS
+523 NSPIIVLDEPTS

-545 FERLLKQKNKTL
+545 FERLLKNKDKTII
-557 VTISHRVTT
+557 TISHRVTT
-566 IEKADIIYML
+566 IENADIIYMF
-576 EEGKIVEQGTHDE
+576 EDGKIIEQGTHKE
-589 LVAKEGRYYRMFKSQ
+589 LVAKDGQYVRMLKSQ
-604 LRKGEL
+604 LRK
-610 KVSK
+610 V

>member
-1 MPKKAPKNNE
+1 MPRHRPGKND

-19 VVGIARVAAITYK
+19 VAGIARVAAITYK

-46 ITSILPIVTT
+46 ITSILPIITT

-69 YAGDEQAGAQAI
+69 YAGNAEAGTKAI
-81 TYVIITAA
+81 EYVLITAG
-89 LGVMLTAWGSLEQYI
+89 LGVALTAWGSVEQYI

-113 AAIGDQLYEQFLAL
+113 AAISDQLYEQFLSL

-135 KTADLFDK
+135 ETADLYDK

-148 QFFAYVFDKLASIF
+148 QFFAYVFDKLATIF
-162 TSLLSLV
+162 TSLVSLI
-169 AGLVALMF
+169 AGLFALLF
-177 VSWWLGLILLAAVI
+177 VSWWLALIVLAAVI

-196 QFRLSRAQVKHWNE
+196 QFRLSRKQINHWNS

-235 LYGMVRHLLDLR
+235 LYGMVRHLLNLR

-253 DEKTRI
+253 DEKVRI
-259 EFERKYIGRQLGADV
+259 EFERKYIGQQLGADV
-274 LEAGAEVVALIYITL
+274 LEAAAEVVALIYITL
-289 QIIAHAQ
+289 QIIAHVQ
-296 PVGQLIYVQ
+296 PVGQLLYVQ
-305 QIVSRALGGSRGFVS
+305 QIVSRALGGARSFVS

-338 MQLPTAKVASKH
+338 MKLPTSKMGTKR
-350 LNKLPQSIRF
+350 LRKLPKSIRF
-360 EDVSFHYPGNEQSV
+360 ENVSFHYPNNEQIV
-374 LQNLNLTIQQGQHV
+374 LNDVSLTIKQGQHV

-402 KLLLGLYR
+402 KLLLGLYL
-410 PSSGTVFVDGVDLA
+410 PTSGTVYIDDTNLA
-424 EISTDEWHRYLGV
+424 EVSTDDWHKYLGV
-437 LAQNANRYS
+437 LTQDSNHYS
-446 FASARDNILLGDVS
+446 FATARDNILLGDVM
-460 HPVSKQRFEAALDA
+460 HPVSNERFEAALDA
-474 AEARSFLEKLP
+474 AEARTFLEKLP
-485 KGLDNY
+485 KGLDSY
-491 VNQWIEHDDG
+491 VNQWIEHEDG

-523 DSPIIILDEPTS
+523 NSPIIILDEPTS

-545 FERLLKQKNKTL
+545 FERLLKKQDKTII
-557 VTISHRVTT
+557 TISHRVTT
-566 IEKADIIYML
+566 IEKADVIFMF
-576 EEGKIVEQGTHDE
+576 ENGKIVEQGTHEE
-589 LVAKEGRYYRMFKSQ
+589 LVAKNGQYVRMFKSQ
-604 LRKGEL
+604 LRKA
-610 KVSK
+610 

>member
-1 MPKKAPKNNE
+1 MPRRSPQKNE
-11 RKLNTRQK
+11 RKLNARQK
-19 VVGIARVAAITYK
+19 VTGIARVAAITYK

-69 YAGDEQAGAQAI
+69 YAGDANAGTRAI
-81 TYVIITAA
+81 EYVLITAG
-89 LGVMLTAWGSLEQYI
+89 LGVALTAWGSIEQYV

-113 AAIGDQLYEQFLAL
+113 AAIGDQLYEQFLSL

-135 KTADLFDK
+135 ETADLFDK
-143 SKQFA
+143 SQQFA
-148 QFFAYVFDKLASIF
+148 RLFAYVFDRLASIF
-162 TSLLSLV
+162 TSFISLV
-169 AGLVALMF
+169 AAVVAMIF
-177 VSWWLGLILLAAVI
+177 VSWWLALILLAAVI
-191 PGVII
+191 PSVVI
-196 QFRLSRAQVKHWNE
+196 QFRLSRKQVQHWNS
-210 NVETRRAKD
+210 NVETRRSKD

-253 DEKTRI
+253 DEKVRI
-259 EFERKYIGRQLGADV
+259 EFERKYIGQQLGADV
-274 LEAGAEVVALIYITL
+274 LEAAAEVVALIYITL
-289 QIIAHAQ
+289 QIIAHTQ
-296 PVGQLIYVQ
+296 PVGQFIYVQ
-305 QIVSRALGGSRGFVS
+305 QIVSRALGGSRSFVS

-338 MQLPTAKVASKH
+338 MNLPTSKMGTKR
-350 LNKLPQSIRF
+350 LRKLPKSIRF
-360 EDVSFHYPGNEQSV
+360 ENVSFHYPNNEQMV
-374 LQNLNLTIQQGQHV
+374 LNDVSLTIKQGQHI

-402 KLLLGLYR
+402 KLLLGLYK
-410 PSSGTVFVDGVDLA
+410 PTSGTVYVDDANLA
-424 EISTDEWHRYLGV
+424 EISSDDWHKYLGV
-437 LAQNANRYS
+437 LTQDSNRYA
-446 FASARDNILLGDVS
+446 FATARDNILLGDVM
-460 HPVSKQRFEAALDA
+460 HPVSNERFEAALDA
-474 AEARSFLEKLP
+474 AEARTFLEKLP
-485 KGLDNY
+485 RGLDNY

-523 DSPIIILDEPTS
+523 NSPIIVLDEPTS

-545 FERLLKQKNKTL
+545 FERLLKKEDKTII
-557 VTISHRVTT
+557 TISHRVTT
-566 IEKADIIYML
+566 IEKADVIYML
-576 EEGKIVEQGTHDE
+576 EDGKIVEQGTHAE
-589 LVAKEGRYYRMFKSQ
+589 LVAKNGQYLRMFKSQ
-604 LRKGEL
+604 LRQ
-610 KVSK
+610 V

>member
-1 MPKKAPKNNE
+1 MPRRKPGTAG

-19 VVGIARVAAITYK
+19 VTGIARVAAITYK

-69 YAGDEQAGAQAI
+69 YAGDADAGTKAI
-81 TYVIITAA
+81 EYVLITAG
-89 LGVMLTAWGSLEQYI
+89 LGVALTAWGSIEQYV

-113 AAIGDQLYEQFLAL
+113 AAIGDQLYEQFLSL

-135 KTADLFDK
+135 ETADLFDK
-143 SKQFA
+143 SQQFA
-148 QFFAYVFDKLASIF
+148 RLFAYVFDRLASIF
-162 TSLLSLV
+162 TSFISLV
-169 AGLVALMF
+169 AAVVAMIF
-177 VSWWLGLILLAAVI
+177 VSWWLALILLAAVI
-191 PGVII
+191 PSVVI
-196 QFRLSRAQVKHWNE
+196 QFRLSRKQVEHWNS

-253 DEKTRI
+253 DEKVRI
-259 EFERKYIGRQLGADV
+259 EFERKYIGQQLGADV
-274 LEAGAEVVALIYITL
+274 LEAAAEVVALIYITL
-289 QIIAHAQ
+289 QIIAHTQ
-296 PVGQLIYVQ
+296 PVGQFIYVQ
-305 QIVSRALGGSRGFVS
+305 QIVSRALSGSRSFVS

-338 MQLPTAKVASKH
+338 MKLPTSKMSTRR
-350 LNKLPQSIRF
+350 LRKLPKSIRF
-360 EDVSFHYPGNEQSV
+360 ENVSFHYPNNEQTV
-374 LQNLNLTIQQGQHV
+374 LSNVSLTINQGQHI

-402 KLLLGLYR
+402 KLLLGLYK
-410 PSSGTVFVDGVDLA
+410 PTSGTVFVDDANLA
-424 EISTDEWHRYLGV
+424 EISSDDWHKYLGV
-437 LAQNANRYS
+437 LTQESNRYS
-446 FASARDNILLGDVS
+446 FATARDNILLGDVM
-460 HPVSKQRFEAALDA
+460 HPISNERFEAALDA
-474 AEARSFLEKLP
+474 AEARTFLEKLP

-523 DSPIIILDEPTS
+523 NSPIIVLDEPTS

-545 FERLLKQKNKTL
+545 FERLLKEEDKTII
-557 VTISHRVTT
+557 TISHRVTT
-566 IEKADIIYML
+566 IEKADIIYMF
-576 EEGKIVEQGTHDE
+576 EDGKIVEQGTHKE

-604 LRKGEL
+604 LRK
-610 KVSK
+610 V

>member
-1 MPKKAPKNNE
+1 MPRPKPRKDDEKKFT
-11 RKLNTRQK
+11 TRQK
-19 VVGIARVAAITYK
+19 AAGIARVAAITYK
-32 ASPLAVFV
+32 ASPLAVFI
-40 KLAGTL
+40 KIAGTL
-46 ITSILPIVTT
+46 ITSVLPIVTT
-56 YFAAL
+56 YYAAL
-61 TTTALASA
+61 TTTELASA
-69 YAGDEQAGAQAI
+69 YAGNEEAGGRAI
-81 TYVIITAA
+81 TYVIITAV
-89 LGVMLTAWGSLEQYI
+89 LGVVLTAWSSIEQYV

-113 AAIGDQLYEQFLAL
+113 AAISDQLYEQFLAL

-148 QFFAYVFDKLASIF
+148 NFFAYVFDKLASIV
-162 TSLLSLV
+162 TSLVSLV
-169 AGLVALMF
+169 AGLVALLL

-196 QFRLSRAQVKHWNE
+196 QFRLSRAQVKHWNS

-274 LEAGAEVVALIYITL
+274 LEAGAEVVALIYTTL

-296 PVGQLIYVQ
+296 PVGQLLYVQ
-305 QIVSRALGGSRGFVS
+305 QIVSRALTGSRGFVS

-338 MQLPTAKVASKH
+338 MQLPTAKQASGH
-350 LNKLPQSIRF
+350 LSKLPDSIRF
-360 EDVSFHYPGNEQSV
+360 DDVSFHYPGNDQTV
-374 LQNLNLTIQQGQHV
+374 LKNVTFEIKQGQHV

-396 GKSTFV
+396 GKSTLV
-402 KLLLGLYR
+402 KLLLGLYK
-410 PSSGTVFVDGVDLA
+410 PTSGTVFVDDINLA
-424 EISTDEWHRYLGV
+424 DVSTEEWHRYLGV
-437 LAQNANRYS
+437 LEQSSNKYS
-446 FASARDNILLGDVS
+446 FATARDNILLGDVER
-460 HPVSKQRFEAALDA
+460 PVSEERFEDALDA

-491 VNQWIEHDDG
+491 VNQWIEHEDG

-523 DSPIIILDEPTS
+523 NSPIIILDEPTS

-545 FERLLKQKNKTL
+545 FKRLLKNKNKTI

-576 EEGKIVEQGTHDE
+576 ENGEIVEQGTHSE
-589 LVAKEGRYYRMFKSQ
+589 LVAKKGRYYRMFESQ
-604 LRKGEL
+604 LL
-610 KVSK
+610 T

>member
-1 MPKKAPKNNE
+1 MRRTKPGTKD

-19 VVGIARVAAITYK
+19 VAGIARVAAITYK

-61 TTTALASA
+61 TTTALANA
-69 YAGDEQAGAQAI
+69 YAGDPTAGAKAI
-81 TYVIITAA
+81 EYVLITAV
-89 LGVMLTAWGSLEQYI
+89 LGVALTAWNSIEQYI

-113 AAIGDQLYEQFLAL
+113 AAISDQLYEQFLAL

-135 KTADLFDK
+135 ETADLFDK

-148 QFFAYVFDKLASIF
+148 RLFAYVFDKLASIF
-162 TSLLSLV
+162 TAFVSLV
-169 AGLVALMF
+169 AGLVALAF

-196 QFRLSRAQVKHWNE
+196 QFRLSRKQIAHWNS

-235 LYGMVRHLLDLR
+235 LYGMVRHLLNLR

-259 EFERKYIGRQLGADV
+259 EFERKYIGQQLGADV
-274 LEAGAEVVALIYITL
+274 LEAAAEVIALIYITL
-289 QIIAHAQ
+289 QIIAHVQ
-296 PVGQLIYVQ
+296 PVGQLLYVQ
-305 QIVSRALGGSRGFVS
+305 QIVSRALSGARTFVS

-338 MQLPTAKVASKH
+338 MKLPTSSAHSQRLK
-350 LNKLPQSIRF
+350 KLPKSIRF
-360 EDVSFHYPGNEQSV
+360 DNVSFHYPNNKQTV
-374 LQNLNLTIQQGQHV
+374 LKGVSLTIEQGQHV

-402 KLLLGLYR
+402 KLLLGLYK
-410 PSSGTVFVDGVDLA
+410 PTTGTVYVDDTNLA
-424 EISTDEWHRYLGV
+424 DVSTDDWHKYLGV
-437 LAQNANRYS
+437 LTQDSNHYS
-446 FASARDNILLGDVS
+446 FATARDNILLGDVI
-460 HPVSKQRFEAALDA
+460 HPVSNERFEAALDA
-474 AEARSFLEKLP
+474 AEARTFLEKLP

-491 VNQWIEHDDG
+491 VNQWIEHEDG

-523 DSPIIILDEPTS
+523 NSPIIVLDEPTS

-545 FERLLKQKNKTL
+545 FERLLKKEDKTII
-557 VTISHRVTT
+557 TISHRVTT
-566 IEKADIIYML
+566 IEKADIIFML
-576 EEGKIVEQGTHDE
+576 EDGKIVEQGTHQE
-589 LVAKEGRYYRMFKSQ
+589 LVAKQGRYYRMFKSQ
-604 LRKGEL
+604 LRK
-610 KVSK
+610 V

>member
-1 MPKKAPKNNE
+1 MPRHRPGKND

-19 VVGIARVAAITYK
+19 VAGIARVAAITYK

-46 ITSILPIVTT
+46 ITSILPIITT

-69 YAGDEQAGAQAI
+69 YAGNAEAGTKAI
-81 TYVIITAA
+81 EYVLITAG
-89 LGVMLTAWGSLEQYI
+89 LGVALTAWGSVEQYI

-113 AAIGDQLYEQFLAL
+113 AAISDQLYEQFLSL

-135 KTADLFDK
+135 ETADLYDK

-148 QFFAYVFDKLASIF
+148 QFFAYVFDKLATIF
-162 TSLLSLV
+162 TSLVSLI
-169 AGLVALMF
+169 AGLFALLF
-177 VSWWLGLILLAAVI
+177 VSWWLAIIVLAAVI

-196 QFRLSRAQVKHWNE
+196 QFRLSRKQINHWNS

-235 LYGMVRHLLDLR
+235 LYGMVRHLLNLR

-253 DEKTRI
+253 DEKVRI
-259 EFERKYIGRQLGADV
+259 EFERKYIGQQLGADV
-274 LEAGAEVVALIYITL
+274 LEAAAEVVALIYITL
-289 QIIAHAQ
+289 QIIAHVQ
-296 PVGQLIYVQ
+296 PVGQLLYVQ
-305 QIVSRALGGSRGFVS
+305 QIVSRALGGARSFVS

-338 MQLPTAKVASKH
+338 MKLPTSKMGTKR
-350 LNKLPQSIRF
+350 LRKLPKSIRF
-360 EDVSFHYPGNEQSV
+360 ENVSFHYPNNEQIV
-374 LQNLNLTIQQGQHV
+374 LNDVSLTIKQGQHV

-402 KLLLGLYR
+402 KLLLGLYL
-410 PSSGTVFVDGVDLA
+410 PTSGTVYIDDTNLA
-424 EISTDEWHRYLGV
+424 EVSTDDWHKYLGV
-437 LAQNANRYS
+437 LTQDSNHYS
-446 FASARDNILLGDVS
+446 FATARDNILLGDVM
-460 HPVSKQRFEAALDA
+460 HPVSNERFEAALDA
-474 AEARSFLEKLP
+474 AEARTFLEKLP
-485 KGLDNY
+485 KGLDSY
-491 VNQWIEHDDG
+491 VNQWIEHEDG

-523 DSPIIILDEPTS
+523 NSPIIILDEPTS

-545 FERLLKQKNKTL
+545 FERLLKKQDKTII
-557 VTISHRVTT
+557 TISHRVTT
-566 IEKADIIYML
+566 IEKADVIFMF
-576 EEGKIVEQGTHDE
+576 ENGKIVEQGTHEE
-589 LVAKEGRYYRMFKSQ
+589 LVAQNGQYVRMFKSQ
-604 LRKGEL
+604 LRK
-610 KVSK
+610 V

>member
-1 MPKKAPKNNE
+1 MPRRKPGKNT

-19 VVGIARVAAITYK
+19 VAGIAKVAAITYK

-40 KLAGTL
+40 KIAGTL

-69 YAGDEQAGAQAI
+69 YAGDQQAGERAI
-81 TYVIITAA
+81 EYVLITAA
-89 LGVMLTAWGSLEQYI
+89 LGVVLTAWNSVEQYV

-113 AAIGDQLYEQFLAL
+113 AAISDQLYEQFLNL
-127 DFWRYDDK
+127 EFWRYDDK
-135 KTADLFDK
+135 TTADLFDK

-148 QFFAYVFDKLASIF
+148 QLFGYVFDKLAYIF
-162 TSLLSLV
+162 TSLISLV
-169 AGLVALMF
+169 AGLVALLL
-177 VSWWLGLILLAAVI
+177 VSWWLGLILMAAVI

-196 QFRLSRAQVKHWNE
+196 QFRLSRAQVSHWNE
-210 NVETRRAKD
+210 NVETRRIKD

-235 LYGMVRHLLDLR
+235 LYGMVRHLLNLR
-247 MKLRDK
+247 MTMRDK
-253 DEKTRI
+253 DEKVRI
-259 EFERKYIGRQLGADV
+259 QFERKYIGKQLAADV
-274 LEAGAEVVALIYITL
+274 LEAAAEVVALIYITL
-289 QIIAHAQ
+289 QIIAHVQ
-296 PVGQLIYVQ
+296 PVGQLVYVQ
-305 QIVSRALGGSRGFVS
+305 QIVSRALTGSRGFIT
-320 QLSSIDEDIA
+320 QLSGIDEDIA

-338 MQLPTAKVASKH
+338 MQLPTAKEVSKE
-350 LNKLPQSIRF
+350 LAQLPKSIRF
-360 EDVSFHYPGNEQSV
+360 DNVSFHYPGNEQTV
-374 LQNLNLTIQQGQHV
+374 LQNVSLSIKQGQHI

-402 KLLLGLYR
+402 KLLLGLYK
-410 PSSGTVFVDGVDLA
+410 PTTGTVYLDKTNLA
-424 EISTDEWHRYLGV
+424 NVSADTWHRYLGV
-437 LAQNANRYS
+437 LEQSSNKYS
-446 FASARDNILLGDVS
+446 FATARDNILLGDIDTPFDQS
-460 HPVSKQRFEAALDA
+460 RFDAAIDN
-474 AEARSFLEKLP
+474 AEARKFLEKLP

-491 VNQWIEHDDG
+491 VNQWMEHDDG

-523 DSPIIILDEPTS
+523 NSPIIVLDEPTS

-545 FERLLKQKNKTL
+545 FERLLKEKEKTII
-557 VTISHRVTT
+557 TISHRVTT

-576 EEGKIVEQGTHDE
+576 ENGKIVEQGTHAE
-589 LVAKEGRYYRMFKSQ
+589 LVAKEGRYFRMFKSQ
-604 LRKGEL
+604 LRK
-610 KVSK
+610 V

>member
-1 MPKKAPKNNE
+1 MPRRRPGKND

-19 VVGIARVAAITYK
+19 VTGIARVAAITYR

-40 KLAGTL
+40 KGAGTL

-69 YAGDEQAGAQAI
+69 YAGDAEAGTKAI
-81 TYVIITAA
+81 EYVLITAG
-89 LGVMLTAWGSLEQYI
+89 LGVALTAWGSIEQYI

-113 AAIGDQLYEQFLAL
+113 AAISDQLYEQFLTL

-135 KTADLFDK
+135 ETADLFDK
-143 SKQFA
+143 SRQFA

-162 TSLLSLV
+162 TSFVSLV
-169 AGLVALMF
+169 AGLVALLF

-196 QFRLSRAQVKHWNE
+196 QFRLSRKQVEHWNS
-210 NVETRRAKD
+210 NVETRRSKD

-235 LYGMVRHLLDLR
+235 LYGMVRHLLNLR

-253 DEKTRI
+253 DEKVRI
-259 EFERKYIGRQLGADV
+259 EFERKYIGQQLGADV
-274 LEAGAEVVALIYITL
+274 LEAAAEVVALIYITL
-289 QIIAHAQ
+289 QIIAHVQ
-296 PVGQLIYVQ
+296 PVGQLLYVQ
-305 QIVSRALGGSRGFVS
+305 QIVSRALGGARSFVS

-338 MQLPTAKVASKH
+338 MKLPTSKMGTKR
-350 LNKLPQSIRF
+350 LRKLPTSIRF
-360 EDVSFHYPGNEQSV
+360 ENVSFHYPNNEQTV
-374 LQNLNLTIQQGQHV
+374 LDDVSLTITQGQHV

-402 KLLLGLYR
+402 KLLLGLYK
-410 PSSGTVFVDGVDLA
+410 PTSGTVYVDDTNLA
-424 EISTDEWHRYLGV
+424 HVSTDDWHKYLGV
-437 LAQNANRYS
+437 LTQDSNRYS
-446 FASARDNILLGDVS
+446 FATARDNILLGDVM
-460 HPVSKQRFEAALDA
+460 HPVSNERFEAALDA
-474 AEARSFLEKLP
+474 AEARTFLEKLP

-523 DSPIIILDEPTS
+523 NSPIIILDEPTS

-545 FERLLKQKNKTL
+545 FERLLKKEDKTII
-557 VTISHRVTT
+557 TISHRVTT
-566 IEKADIIYML
+566 IEKADIIYMF
-576 EEGKIVEQGTHDE
+576 EDGKIVEQGTHKE
-589 LVAKEGRYYRMFKSQ
+589 LVAKNGQYVRMFKSQ
-604 LRKGEL
+604 LRK
-610 KVSK
+610 V

>member
-1 MPKKAPKNNE
+1 MPRRKPGTAG

-19 VVGIARVAAITYK
+19 VTGIARVAAITYK

-69 YAGDEQAGAQAI
+69 YAGDPNAGARAI
-81 TYVIITAA
+81 EYVLITAG
-89 LGVMLTAWGSLEQYI
+89 LGVALTAWSSVEQYI

-113 AAIGDQLYEQFLAL
+113 AAIGDQLYEQFLSL

-135 KTADLFDK
+135 ETADLFDK
-143 SKQFA
+143 SQQFSRL
-148 QFFAYVFDKLASIF
+148 FAYVFDKLASIF
-162 TSLLSLV
+162 TAFVSLI
-169 AGLVALMF
+169 AGIVALLF
-177 VSWWLGLILLAAVI
+177 VSWWLALILLAAVI
-191 PGVII
+191 PSVII
-196 QFRLSRAQVKHWNE
+196 QFRLSRKQVQHWNS

-253 DEKTRI
+253 DEKVRI
-259 EFERKYIGRQLGADV
+259 EFERKYIGQQLGADV
-274 LEAGAEVVALIYITL
+274 LEAAAEVIALIYITL
-289 QIIAHAQ
+289 QIIAHTQ
-296 PVGQLIYVQ
+296 PVGQFIYVQ
-305 QIVSRALGGSRGFVS
+305 QIVSRALGGARSFVS

-338 MQLPTAKVASKH
+338 MKLPTTKVGTTRLK
-350 LNKLPQSIRF
+350 KLPKSIRF
-360 EDVSFHYPGNEQSV
+360 EHVSFHYPNNEQTV
-374 LQNLNLTIQQGQHV
+374 LDDVSLTITQGQHV

-402 KLLLGLYR
+402 KLLLGLYK
-410 PSSGTVFVDGVDLA
+410 PTSGAVYVDDINLATV
-424 EISTDEWHRYLGV
+424 STDDWHKYLGV
-437 LAQNANRYS
+437 LTQDSNRYS
-446 FASARDNILLGDVS
+446 FATARDNILLGDVM
-460 HPVSKQRFEAALDA
+460 HPVSNERFEAALDA
-474 AEARSFLEKLP
+474 AEARTFLEKLP

-491 VNQWIEHDDG
+491 VNQWIEHEDG

-523 DSPIIILDEPTS
+523 NSPIIVLDEPTS

-545 FERLLKQKNKTL
+545 FERLLKKEDKTII
-557 VTISHRVTT
+557 TISHRVTT
-566 IEKADIIYML
+566 IEKADVIFML
-576 EEGKIVEQGTHDE
+576 EDGKIVEQGTHKE
-589 LVAKEGRYYRMFKSQ
+589 LVAKNGQYVRMFKSQ
-604 LRKGEL
+604 LRK
-610 KVSK
+610 V

>member
-1 MPKKAPKNNE
+1 MPRHRPAKND

-19 VVGIARVAAITYK
+19 VSGIARVAAITYK

-61 TTTALASA
+61 TTTALANA
-69 YAGDEQAGAQAI
+69 YAGDQQAGAQAI
-81 TYVIITAA
+81 EYVLITAA
-89 LGVMLTAWGSLEQYI
+89 LGVALTAWGSVEQYI

-113 AAIGDQLYEQFLAL
+113 AAISDQLYEQFLSL

-135 KTADLFDK
+135 ETADLYDK

-148 QFFAYVFDKLASIF
+148 QFFAYVFDKLATIF
-162 TSLLSLV
+162 TSFISLI
-169 AGLVALMF
+169 AGLVALLF

-196 QFRLSRAQVKHWNE
+196 QFRLSRKQINHWNS

-235 LYGMVRHLLDLR
+235 LYGMVRHLLNLR

-253 DEKTRI
+253 DEKVRI
-259 EFERKYIGRQLGADV
+259 EFERKYIGQQLGADV
-274 LEAGAEVVALIYITL
+274 LEAAAEVVALIYITL
-289 QIIAHAQ
+289 QIIAQVQ
-296 PVGQLIYVQ
+296 PVGQLLYVQ
-305 QIVSRALGGSRGFVS
+305 QIVSRALGGSRSFVS

-338 MQLPTAKVASKH
+338 MKLPTSSVGVKR
-350 LNKLPQSIRF
+350 LRKLPQSIRF
-360 EDVSFHYPGNEQSV
+360 ENVSFHYPNNEQTV
-374 LQNLNLTIQQGQHV
+374 LSDISLTIKRGQHV

-410 PSSGTVFVDGVDLA
+410 PTSGTVYVDDINLA
-424 EISTDEWHRYLGV
+424 EVSTDDWHKYLGV
-437 LAQNANRYS
+437 LTQDSNRYS
-446 FASARDNILLGDVS
+446 FATARDNILLGDVM
-460 HPVSKQRFEAALDA
+460 HPVSNERFEAALDA
-474 AEARSFLEKLP
+474 AEARTFLEKLP

-491 VNQWIEHDDG
+491 VNQWIEHEDG

-523 DSPIIILDEPTS
+523 NSPIIVLDEPTS

-545 FERLLKQKNKTL
+545 FERLLKNKDKTII
-557 VTISHRVTT
+557 TISHRVTT
-566 IEKADIIYML
+566 IEKADIIFML
-576 EEGKIVEQGTHDE
+576 ENGKIVEQGTHEE
-589 LVAKEGRYYRMFKSQ
+589 LVAKNGQYVRMFKSQ
-604 LRKGEL
+604 LRK
-610 KVSK
+610 V

>member
-1 MPKKAPKNNE
+1 MPRRKPGKSD

-19 VVGIARVAAITYK
+19 ASGIARVAAITYK

-61 TTTALASA
+61 TTTSLANA
-69 YAGDEQAGAQAI
+69 YAGDQQAGAQAI
-81 TYVIITAA
+81 EYVLITAI
-89 LGVMLTAWGSLEQYI
+89 LGVALTAWGSVEQYI

-113 AAIGDQLYEQFLAL
+113 AAISDQLYQQFLAL

-135 KTADLFDK
+135 QTADLFDK
-143 SKQFA
+143 SRQFA
-148 QFFAYVFDKLASIF
+148 RLFAYVFDKLASIF
-162 TSLLSLV
+162 TAFISLI
-169 AGLVALMF
+169 AGLVAMVF
-177 VSWWLGLILLAAVI
+177 VSWWLALILLVAVI
-191 PGVII
+191 PGVVI
-196 QFRLSRAQVKHWNE
+196 QFRLSRKQIEHWNS

-219 MIEWNMFQVS
+219 MIEWNMFQIS

-235 LYGMVRHLLDLR
+235 LYGMVRHLLNLR

-253 DEKTRI
+253 DEKVRI
-259 EFERKYIGRQLGADV
+259 EFERKYIGQQLAADV
-274 LEAGAEVVALIYITL
+274 LEAAAEVVALIYITL
-289 QIIAHAQ
+289 QIIAHLQ
-296 PVGQLIYVQ
+296 PVGQLLYVQ
-305 QIVSRALGGSRGFVS
+305 QIVSRSLGGARSFVL

-338 MQLPTAKVASKH
+338 MQLPTSEAGSKRIKNQPQAIQFENVSFNYPNNKQKV
-350 LNKLPQSIRF
+350 LD
-360 EDVSFHYPGNEQSV
+360 DVS
-374 LQNLNLTIQQGQHV
+374 LTIYQGQHV

-410 PSSGTVFVDGVDLA
+410 PTEGTVYLDDTNLA
-424 EISTDEWHRYLGV
+424 DASTDDWHKYLGV
-437 LAQNANRYS
+437 LTQDSNQYA
-446 FASARDNILLGDVS
+446 FATARDNILLGDVK
-460 HPVSKQRFEAALDA
+460 HPVSNERFEAALDA
-474 AEARSFLEKLP
+474 AEARTFLEKLP
-485 KGLDNY
+485 KGLDSY
-491 VNQWIEHDDG
+491 VDQWIEHDDG

-523 DSPIIILDEPTS
+523 DSPILVLDEPTS

-545 FERLLKQKNKTL
+545 FERLLKNKNKTII
-557 VTISHRVTT
+557 TISHRVTT
-566 IEKADIIYML
+566 IEKADVIYML
-576 EEGKIVEQGTHDE
+576 ENGKIVEQGTHDE
-589 LVAKEGRYYRMFKSQ
+589 LVAKNGRYTRMFKSQ
-604 LRKGEL
+604 LRTAK
-610 KVSK
+610 

>member
-1 MPKKAPKNNE
+1 MPRRKPGTTG

-19 VVGIARVAAITYK
+19 VTGIARVAAITYK

-69 YAGDEQAGAQAI
+69 YAGDADAGTKAI
-81 TYVIITAA
+81 EYVLITAG
-89 LGVMLTAWGSLEQYI
+89 LGVALTAWGSIEQYV

-113 AAIGDQLYEQFLAL
+113 AAIGDQLYEQFLSL

-135 KTADLFDK
+135 ETADLFDK
-143 SKQFA
+143 SQQFA
-148 QFFAYVFDKLASIF
+148 RLFAYVFDRLASIF
-162 TSLLSLV
+162 TSFISLV
-169 AGLVALMF
+169 AAVVAMIF
-177 VSWWLGLILLAAVI
+177 VSWWLALILLAAVI
-191 PGVII
+191 PSVVI
-196 QFRLSRAQVKHWNE
+196 QFRLSRKQVQHWNS
-210 NVETRRAKD
+210 NVETRRSKD

-253 DEKTRI
+253 DEKVRI
-259 EFERKYIGRQLGADV
+259 EFERKYIGQQLGADV
-274 LEAGAEVVALIYITL
+274 LEAAAEVVALIYITL
-289 QIIAHAQ
+289 QIIAHTQ
-296 PVGQLIYVQ
+296 PVGQFIYVQ
-305 QIVSRALGGSRGFVS
+305 QIVSRALGGSRSFVS

-338 MQLPTAKVASKH
+338 MNLPTSKMGTKR
-350 LNKLPQSIRF
+350 LRKLPKSIRF
-360 EDVSFHYPGNEQSV
+360 ENVSFHYPNNEQMV
-374 LQNLNLTIQQGQHV
+374 LNDVSLTIKQGQHI

-402 KLLLGLYR
+402 KLLLGLYK
-410 PSSGTVFVDGVDLA
+410 PTSGTVYVDDANLA
-424 EISTDEWHRYLGV
+424 EISSDDWHKYLGV
-437 LAQNANRYS
+437 LTQDSNRYA
-446 FASARDNILLGDVS
+446 FATARDNILLGDVM
-460 HPVSKQRFEAALDA
+460 HPVSNERFEAALDA
-474 AEARSFLEKLP
+474 AEARTFLEKLP
-485 KGLDNY
+485 RGLDNY

-523 DSPIIILDEPTS
+523 NSPIIVLDEPTS

-545 FERLLKQKNKTL
+545 FERLLKKEDKTII
-557 VTISHRVTT
+557 TISHRVTT
-566 IEKADIIYML
+566 IEKADVIYML
-576 EEGKIVEQGTHDE
+576 EDGKIVEQGTHKE
-589 LVAKEGRYYRMFKSQ
+589 LVAKDGQYVRMFKSQ
-604 LRKGEL
+604 LRK
-610 KVSK
+610 V

>member
-1 MPKKAPKNNE
+1 MPRRSVKPNE
-11 RKLNTRQK
+11 RKLSTRQK
-19 VVGIARVAAITYK
+19 VAGIARVAAITYK

-40 KLAGTL
+40 KIAGTL

-69 YAGDEQAGAQAI
+69 YAGDPQAGAQAI
-81 TYVIITAA
+81 EYVLITAG
-89 LGVMLTAWGSLEQYI
+89 LGVALTAWGSIEQYV

-113 AAIGDQLYEQFLAL
+113 AAISDQLYEQFLAL

-135 KTADLFDK
+135 ETADLFDK

-162 TSLLSLV
+162 TAFVSLV
-169 AGLVALMF
+169 AGVVALLF
-177 VSWWLGLILLAAVI
+177 VSWWLALILLAAVI
-191 PGVII
+191 PSVII
-196 QFRLSRAQVKHWNE
+196 QFRLSRKQVQHWNS
-210 NVETRRAKD
+210 NVETRRSKD

-253 DEKTRI
+253 DEKVRI
-259 EFERKYIGRQLGADV
+259 EFERKYIGQQLGADV
-274 LEAGAEVVALIYITL
+274 LEAAAEVIALIYITL
-289 QIIAHAQ
+289 QIIAHTQ
-296 PVGQLIYVQ
+296 PVGQFIYVQ
-305 QIVSRALGGSRGFVS
+305 QIVSRALGGARSFVS

-338 MQLPTAKVASKH
+338 MKLPTSKMGAKRVKT
-350 LNKLPQSIRF
+350 LPQTLKF
-360 EDVSFHYPGNEQSV
+360 ENVSFHYPNNQQTV
-374 LQNLNLTIQQGQHV
+374 LNDVSLTVTQGQHV

-402 KLLLGLYR
+402 KLLLGLYK
-410 PSSGTVFVDGVDLA
+410 PTSGKVLIDDTNLA
-424 EISTDEWHRYLGV
+424 EVSVDDWHKYLGV
-437 LAQNANRYS
+437 LTQDSNRYS
-446 FASARDNILLGDVS
+446 FATARDNILLGDVR
-460 HPVSKQRFEAALDA
+460 HPVSNERFEAALDA
-474 AEARSFLEKLP
+474 AEARTFLEKLP

-491 VNQWIEHDDG
+491 VNQWIQHDDG

-523 DSPIIILDEPTS
+523 NSPIIILDEPTS

-545 FERLLKQKNKTL
+545 FERLLRNKDKTII
-557 VTISHRVTT
+557 TISHRVTT
-566 IEKADIIYML
+566 IEKADIIYMF
-576 EEGKIVEQGTHDE
+576 EDGKIVEQGTHEE
-589 LVAKEGRYYRMFKSQ
+589 LVAQHGRYYRMFKSQ
-604 LRKGEL
+604 LRK
-610 KVSK
+610 V

>member
-1 MPKKAPKNNE
+1 MPRKPGTTS
-11 RKLNTRQK
+11 RKLNARQK

-61 TTTALASA
+61 TTSSLASA
-69 YAGDEQAGAQAI
+69 YAGDPNAGARAI
-81 TYVIITAA
+81 EYVLITAG
-89 LGVMLTAWGSLEQYI
+89 LGVALTAWGSIEQYV

-113 AAIGDQLYEQFLAL
+113 AAIGDQLYEQFLSL

-135 KTADLFDK
+135 ETADLFDK
-143 SKQFA
+143 SRQFSRM
-148 QFFAYVFDKLASIF
+148 FSYVFDRLASIF
-162 TSLLSLV
+162 TALVSLV
-169 AGLVALMF
+169 AGVVALLF
-177 VSWWLGLILLAAVI
+177 VSWWLALILLAAVI
-191 PGVII
+191 PSVII
-196 QFRLSRAQVKHWNE
+196 QFRLSRKQIQHWNS
-210 NVETRRAKD
+210 NVETRRSKD

-253 DEKTRI
+253 DEKVRI
-259 EFERKYIGRQLGADV
+259 EFERKYIGQQLGADV
-274 LEAGAEVVALIYITL
+274 LEAAAEVVALIYITL
-289 QIIAHAQ
+289 QIIAHTQ
-296 PVGQLIYVQ
+296 PVGQFIYVQ
-305 QIVSRALGGSRGFVS
+305 QIVSRALSGARSFVS

-338 MQLPTAKVASKH
+338 MNLPTSK
-350 LNKLPQSIRF
+350 LAPTRIKNLPKSIRF
-360 EDVSFHYPGNEQSV
+360 ENVSFHYPNNKQTV
-374 LQNLNLTIQQGQHV
+374 LSDVSLTIKQGQHV

-396 GKSTFV
+396 GKSTFI
-402 KLLLGLYR
+402 KLLLGLYK
-410 PSSGTVFVDGVDLA
+410 PTSGTVFIDDTNLA
-424 EISTDEWHRYLGV
+424 TVSSDDWHKYLGV
-437 LAQNANRYS
+437 LTQDSNHYS
-446 FASARDNILLGDVS
+446 FATARDNILLGDVI
-460 HPVSKQRFEAALDA
+460 HPVSNERFEAALDA
-474 AEARSFLEKLP
+474 AEARTFLEKLP

-491 VNQWIEHDDG
+491 VNQWIEHSDG

-523 DSPIIILDEPTS
+523 NSPIIVLDEPTS

-545 FERLLKQKNKTL
+545 FERLLKEEDKTII
-557 VTISHRVTT
+557 TISHRVTT
-566 IEKADIIYML
+566 IEKADIIYMF
-576 EEGKIVEQGTHDE
+576 EDGKIVEQGTHAE
-589 LVAKEGRYYRMFKSQ
+589 LAAKEGRYFRMFKSQ
-604 LRKGEL
+604 LR
-610 KVSK
+610 S

>member
-1 MPKKAPKNNE
+1 MPRRKPGKND

-19 VVGIARVAAITYK
+19 VAGIARVAAITYK

-69 YAGDEQAGAQAI
+69 YAGDAEAGAKAI
-81 TYVIITAA
+81 EYVLITAG
-89 LGVMLTAWGSLEQYI
+89 LGVALTAWGSVEQYI

-113 AAIGDQLYEQFLAL
+113 AAISDQLYEQFLSL

-135 KTADLFDK
+135 ETADLYDK

-162 TSLLSLV
+162 TSLISLI
-169 AGLVALMF
+169 AGLIALLF
-177 VSWWLGLILLAAVI
+177 VSWWLALILLAAVI

-196 QFRLSRAQVKHWNE
+196 QFRLSRKQINHWNS

-235 LYGMVRHLLDLR
+235 LYGMVRHLLNLR

-253 DEKTRI
+253 DEKVRI
-259 EFERKYIGRQLGADV
+259 EFERKYIGQQLGADV
-274 LEAGAEVVALIYITL
+274 LEAAAEVVALVYITL
-289 QIIAHAQ
+289 QIIAQVQ
-296 PVGQLIYVQ
+296 PVGQLLYVQ
-305 QIVSRALGGSRGFVS
+305 QIVSRSLGGSRTFVS

-338 MQLPTAKVASKH
+338 MKLPTSSIGAKRLK
-350 LNKLPQSIRF
+350 KLPQSIRF
-360 EDVSFHYPGNEQSV
+360 ENVSFHYPNNEQTV
-374 LQNLNLTIQQGQHV
+374 LDDVSLTITQGQHV

-410 PSSGTVFVDGVDLA
+410 PTSGKVYVDDIDLS
-424 EISTDEWHRYLGV
+424 EVSTDDWHKYLGV
-437 LAQNANRYS
+437 LTQDSNHYS
-446 FASARDNILLGDVS
+446 FATARDNILLGDVM
-460 HPVSKQRFEAALDA
+460 HPVSNDRFEAALDA
-474 AEARSFLEKLP
+474 AEARTFLEKLP

-501 TPGVD
+501 TSGVD

-523 DSPIIILDEPTS
+523 NSPIIVLDEPTS

-545 FERLLKQKNKTL
+545 FERLLKKEDKTII
-557 VTISHRVTT
+557 TISHRVTT
-566 IEKADIIYML
+566 IEKADVIFML
-576 EEGKIVEQGTHDE
+576 ENGKIVEQGTHE
-589 LVAKEGRYYRMFKSQ
+589 QLVAKNGQYVRMFKSQ
-604 LRKGEL
+604 LRK
-610 KVSK
+610 V

>member
-1 MPKKAPKNNE
+1 MPR
-11 RKLNTRQK
+11 RKPQTKDVKLSTRQK
-19 VVGIARVAAITYK
+19 VTGIARVAAITYK

-40 KLAGTL
+40 KIAGTI
-46 ITSILPIVTT
+46 ITAVLPIVTT

-61 TTTALASA
+61 TTTALANA
-69 YAGDEQAGAQAI
+69 YAGDTQAGAQAI
-81 TYVIITAA
+81 EYVIVTAV
-89 LGVMLTAWGSLEQYI
+89 LGVALTAWQSLEQYI
-104 NQFVRYKID
+104 NQFVRYRID
-113 AAIGDQLYEQFLAL
+113 AAISDQLYEQFLAL

-135 KTADLFDK
+135 STADLFDK

-148 QFFAYVFDKLASIF
+148 NFFSYVFDKLSSIF
-162 TSLLSLV
+162 TALISLIS
-169 AGLVALMF
+169 GLIALLL
-177 VSWWLGLILLAAVI
+177 VSWWLGLILMAAVI

-247 MKLRDK
+247 KSLRDK
-253 DEKTRI
+253 DEKVRI
-259 EFERKYIGRQLGADV
+259 EFERKYIGFQLGANV
-274 LEAGAEVVALIYITL
+274 LEAAAEVGALIYTTL
-289 QIIAHAQ
+289 QIIAHAL
-296 PVGQLIYVQ
+296 PVGQFLYVQ
-305 QIVSRALGGSRGFVS
+305 QIVSRALTGASGFVS
-320 QLSSIDEDIA
+320 QLSSIDSDIA

-338 MQLPTAKVASKH
+338 MQLPRAKDAALH
-350 LNKLPQSIRF
+350 LKNQPDEIRF
-360 EDVSFHYPGNEQSV
+360 EGVSFHYPGNKQLV
-374 LQNLNLTIQQGQHV
+374 LKDVSLTIKKNQHI

-402 KLLLGLYR
+402 KLLLGLYK
-410 PSSGTVFVDGVDLA
+410 PTKGTVYVDDINLA
-424 EISTDEWHRYLGV
+424 DVSSEEWHKYLGV
-437 LAQNANRYS
+437 LEQSSNHYS
-446 FASARDNILLGDVS
+446 FATARDNILLGDVS
-460 HPVSKQRFEAALDA
+460 QPVSSERFEAALDA
-474 AEARSFLEKLP
+474 AEARTFLEKLP

-501 TPGVD
+501 TSGVD

-523 DSPIIILDEPTS
+523 NSPVIILDEPTS

-545 FERLLKQKNKTL
+545 FKRLLRRKDKTI

-576 EEGKIVEQGTHDE
+576 ENGEIVEQGTHQE
-589 LVAKEGRYYRMFKSQ
+589 LVERKGRYYRMFESQ
-604 LRKGEL
+604 LHESVK
-610 KVSK
+610 